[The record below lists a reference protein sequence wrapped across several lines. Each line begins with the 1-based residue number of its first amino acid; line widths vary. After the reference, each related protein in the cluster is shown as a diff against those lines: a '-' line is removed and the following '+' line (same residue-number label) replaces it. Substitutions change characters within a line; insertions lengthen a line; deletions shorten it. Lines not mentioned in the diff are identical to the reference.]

1 MPTADEQHDMSP
13 GRRAAAIVA
22 PFITALVAALAAYL
36 LLWHGLPDRM
46 ATHVGFNG
54 ADRYSPSG
62 SALASYLVVFVI
74 EAVLFLV
81 WALAANDEDSAPG
94 SFRTIVTL
102 AWAVAMATAYLLY
115 ALLQAST
122 KSADGQDVSVPL
134 HQFFI
139 ALAIGAAI
147 ALIGRFLRRRH

>member
-1 MPTADEQHDMSP
+1 M
-13 GRRAAAIVA
+13 
-22 PFITALVAALAAYL
+22 
-36 LLWHGLPDRM
+36 
-46 ATHVGFNG
+46 
-54 ADRYSPSG
+54 
-62 SALASYLVVFVI
+62 VFVI

-81 WALAANDEDSAPG
+81 WALAGDDEDSAPG

-134 HQFFI
+134 HQFFV
-139 ALAIGAAI
+139 ALAIGTAI
-147 ALIGRFLRRRH
+147 ALIGRFLPRRH

>member
-1 MPTADEQHDMSP
+1 MPPADEQHHTSP
-13 GRRAAAIVA
+13 GRRAAAIVT
-22 PFITALVAALAAYL
+22 PFVAALMATLAAYL
-36 LLWHGLPDRM
+36 LLRHVLPDRM
-46 ATHVGFNG
+46 ATHFGFDG
-54 ADRYSPSG
+54 ADRYDPSG

-81 WALAANDEDSAPG
+81 WALAGDEDDTPA

-102 AWAVAMATAYLLY
+102 AWAVATATAYLLC

-122 KSADGQDVSVPL
+122 KSPDGRDVTVPL
-134 HQFFI
+134 PQFLI

-147 ALIGRFLRRRH
+147 ALIGRFLPRRH